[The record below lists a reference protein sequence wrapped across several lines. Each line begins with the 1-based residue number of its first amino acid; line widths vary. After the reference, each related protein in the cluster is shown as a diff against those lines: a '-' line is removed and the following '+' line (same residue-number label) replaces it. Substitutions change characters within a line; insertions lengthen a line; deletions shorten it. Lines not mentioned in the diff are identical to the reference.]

1 MRASILVLLAF
12 VCPARAQPPDDPAL
26 WLRQTYELYA
36 RAEKNPDLLKDSA
49 ETLAERRASRRFK
62 ALLDRDL
69 ACEIKTHE
77 ICAIDWDFI
86 VNGQDWALSHV
97 EVGPLQAS
105 GPRGIVTVTFVN
117 MKSTNRNVYEFVR
130 EDGAWKLDDVVTG
143 QRGRPQMSVSIAR
156 LLRDYKF

>member
-12 VCPARAQPPDDPAL
+12 VPSTRAQPPDDPAL
-26 WLRQTYELYA
+26 WLRQTYDLYA
-36 RAEKNPDLLKDSA
+36 RAEKNADLLKDSA

-69 ACEIKTHE
+69 ACETKTHE

-130 EDGAWKLDDVVTG
+130 EDGGWRLDDIVSG
-143 QRGRPQMSVSIAR
+143 QSGQAPTRISKV
-156 LLRDYKF
+156 LRDFKF